1 MQFGLVKNGGP
12 GALHYPLRKR
22 DQGGQIRMPKRE
34 RTKPY
39 GATVVIHEAGS
50 GCRRFAIEQSLV
62 TPRQT
67 SRQTLEQ
74 SLLLA

>member
-12 GALHYPLRKR
+12 GARHYPVRKR
-22 DQGGQIRMPKRE
+22 DQGGQIRMPKR
-34 RTKPY
+34 RNH
-39 GATVVIHEAGS
+39 TVLIIHEAGS